1 MFDSTL
7 DIYSDDTQPGENGLA
22 FLLRTAP
29 PERPQAGRMA
39 HKLEVMAFIGEEVV
53 DVRHVDRSQPVTL
66 GAADVDPTDPT
77 LVRLG
82 KGDGVG
88 PQLVYDARG
97 WVFLPTF
104 DMVAFVDT
112 CGDEPERRVV
122 TGETVLAPGDRLLVE
137 VGALIYVVQEVQ
149 PGKRVP
155 NAPVQLDTPMLSLLS
170 FLGVSAGVF
179 GYALGTVPPP
189 PESSMLGL
197 IDQSQV
203 INLARVTPPPPA
215 PRQKAAGGSPA
226 HHGPSG
232 AAGKGQPK
240 PRGATSDQE
249 RAMQALKGLDAVFKT
264 IGDATLNV
272 GIQNG
277 ASGLRQGRPT
287 GNGPG
292 LGDRGPGLG
301 GPGVAD
307 GIGAVLTGHGDDA
320 YAVAQGGPGTGHH
333 EGAIVQAGDVITLG
347 SLGRDEI
354 DRVIKHNMASIRYCY
369 QKDLQV
375 HPGIGGKVTVKFTI
389 AADGSVSS
397 ATTRPTNPMP
407 AVEAC
412 LTTRFMSMQFPHPKG
427 GGLVIVS
434 YPFVFSE
441 G

>member
-1 MFDSTL
+1 MYDHAL
-7 DIYSDDTQPGENGLA
+7 DNSPDDTETRENGLA

-29 PERPQAGRMA
+29 PERPAAGSAAR
-39 HKLEVMAFIGEEVV
+39 KLEVMAFVGEEVV
-53 DVRHVDRSQPVTL
+53 DVRHVDGSKPVTL
-66 GAADVDPTDPT
+66 GSADVDPTNPT
-77 LVRLG
+77 LVQVG
-82 KGDGVG
+82 TGDG
-88 PQLVYDARG
+88 PQLLHDARG

-104 DMVAFVDT
+104 DMVAFIDT
-112 CGDEPERRVV
+112 CADEPERRLV
-122 TGETVLAPGDRLLVE
+122 TGETVLSPGDRLLVE
-137 VGALIYVVQEVQ
+137 VGPLIYVVQEVQ

-170 FLGVSAGVF
+170 FLGISAGVF

-189 PESSMLGL
+189 PQTSLLSLV
-197 IDQSQV
+197 DQGQV
-203 INLARVTPPPPA
+203 INLARVVPPPPA
-215 PRQKAAGGSPA
+215 PRKAAAGGSSA
-226 HHGPSG
+226 HRGPPG
-232 AAGKGQPK
+232 RAGKGQPK
-240 PRGATSDQE
+240 PQGAPSDRD

-292 LGDRGPGLG
+292 LGDRGEGLG

-307 GIGAVLTGHGDDA
+307 GIGAVLVGHGDDA
-320 YAVAQGGPGTGHH
+320 YAVAHGGPGTGHQD
-333 EGAIVQAGDVITLG
+333 GAIVSTGDVISLG

-354 DRVIKHNMASIRYCY
+354 DRVIKRNMASIRYCY

-375 HPGIGGKVTVKFTI
+375 HPGIGGKVTMKFTI

-397 ATTRPTNPMP
+397 ATSRPTNPMP

-412 LTTRFMSMQFPHPKG
+412 LTSRFMSMKFPEPKG
-427 GGLVIVS
+427 GGLVVVS
-434 YPFVFSE
+434 YPFVFSA